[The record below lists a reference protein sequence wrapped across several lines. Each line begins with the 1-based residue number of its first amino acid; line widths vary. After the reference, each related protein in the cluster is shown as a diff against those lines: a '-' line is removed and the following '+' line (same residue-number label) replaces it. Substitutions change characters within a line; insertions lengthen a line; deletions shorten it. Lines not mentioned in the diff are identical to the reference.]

1 MTRQPLQ
8 DPPERAGALHIG
20 NAQDDGVDY
29 RGWFVGSFVRAPD
42 ARLTTAVE
50 VKWGIHP
57 AGDAR
62 PDWNPDTTASTL
74 CLLVQGCFKLHFES
88 QSVTFR
94 RPGDYAVWGPGIK
107 HRWQAIEDSVVL
119 TIRWPSAPS

>member
-1 MTRQPLQ
+1 MSRRPLR
-8 DPPERAGALHIG
+8 DPPGDSDAPHIG
-20 NAQDDGVDY
+20 NAQDDGIDY
-29 RGWFVGSFVRAPD
+29 RGWFVGSFVQAPD
-42 ARLTTAVE
+42 ARATTDVE
-50 VKWGIHP
+50 VKWGTHP

-62 PDWNPDTTASTL
+62 PGWNPDEIASTL
-74 CLLVQGCFKLHFES
+74 CLLVQGRFKLHFES

-119 TIRWPSAPS
+119 TIRWPSASS